1 MSTILAVTEI
11 KDKNIRKAG
20 LEVVAQARQVADAT
34 GGQVSALVISGPEVD
49 VNPAQLGAYG
59 ADEVLVASDAKLT
72 AYHSDYYKQVVL
84 AALQKTAASVVL
96 FPATSLGK
104 DLAPRVAAAAK
115 AVLVSDCTALSWKE
129 DGLAADKPLYAGKV
143 VAQLKLQGDVQMA
156 SLRPGVFNA
165 QLLRAGQNAAVANL
179 DLPAFSSK
187 VTLKEIRKKDSCK
200 MDVSDADIIVTGGRG
215 MRSAEGFALLEELAG
230 LLNGAVGATRAVVD
244 VGWRP
249 HDEQVG
255 QTGKV
260 VSPSLYF
267 MCGASGSIQH
277 WAGMSGSKCI
287 VAINKDANAPILQ
300 RADYS
305 IVGDVFEVLPVLTE
319 EVRKLRG

>member
-11 KDKNIRKAG
+11 KDGNFRKAG
-20 LEVVAQARQVADAT
+20 LEVVAQARQVADAN
-34 GGQVSALVISGPEVD
+34 GGQVTALVISGPEVD

-72 AYHSDYYKQVVL
+72 AYQSDYYKQTVL
-84 AALQKTAASVVL
+84 AALQKTAATVVL

-115 AVLVSDCTALSWKE
+115 AALASDCTALSWKE
-129 DGLAADKPLYAGKV
+129 DSLAVDKPLYAGKV
-143 VAQLKLQGDVQMA
+143 VAQLQLKGTIQMA

-165 QLLRAGQNAAVANL
+165 QPLRAGQNAVVATL

-187 VTLKEIRKKDSCK
+187 VTLKEIRKKDSSK

-244 VGWRP
+244 AGWRP

-260 VSPSLYF
+260 VSPSLYI

-287 VAINKDANAPILQ
+287 VAINKDPNAPILQ

-319 EVRKLRG
+319 QVRKLRG